1 MLIAEELLMLCLD
14 NESGRRTLGT
24 DRLDPALAGALLAEL
39 ALMERIGVTAD
50 DEGWLKRGRITLTS
64 LKPTDDVELDR
75 ALQVLSEREGKK
87 VKDLVSGLA
96 LKPISKGLR
105 VRLLERLA
113 GAGVLSEH
121 RSKLLGLFPH
131 RTWPV
136 LDLEPED
143 EVRRRLQSALVVGLT
158 PTERTVS
165 LIGLLHATRHVAKVV
180 PSEEPKVVKAR
191 AKALAEGDW
200 VAKAVKQAI
209 DDAAAAGAAGASGGA

>member
-1 MLIAEELLMLCLD
+1 MLIAEELLLICLD
-14 NESGRRTLGT
+14 NDTGRRTLGT

-50 DEGWLKRGRITLTS
+50 DEGWLKRGRITITN

-75 ALQVLSEREGKK
+75 ALQVLTQREGKK
-87 VKDLVSGLA
+87 VKDLVSGLS
-96 LKPISKGLR
+96 LKPLSKGLR
-105 VRLLERLA
+105 LRLLGRLA
-113 GAGVLSEH
+113 AAGVLTEH
-121 RSKLLGLFPH
+121 HGKVLGLFPH
-131 RTWPV
+131 RTWPL
-136 LDLEPED
+136 LDPAPEE

-165 LIGLLHATRHVAKVV
+165 LIGLLHATRHVAKAV
-180 PSEEPKVVKAR
+180 PSDEPKMVKAR

-209 DDAAAAGAAGASGGA
+209 DDAAAAGAAAAT

>member
-1 MLIAEELLMLCLD
+1 MLIAEELLLLCLD
-14 NESGRRTLGT
+14 NETGRRTLGT

-50 DEGWLKRGRITLTS
+50 DEGWLKRGRITITS

-75 ALQVLSEREGKK
+75 ALQVLTEREGKR
-87 VKDLVSGLA
+87 VKDLVSGMS
-96 LKPISKGLR
+96 LKPLSKGLR

-113 GAGVLSEH
+113 AAGVLSEH
-121 RSKLLGLFPH
+121 RGKVLGLFPH

-136 LDLEPED
+136 LNLEPEE

-165 LIGLLHATRHVAKVV
+165 LVGLLHATRHVAKAV

-209 DDAAAAGAAGASGGA
+209 DDAAAAAAAS